1 VRTISGKWKCLWSVV
16 GLTVITLTGL
26 HASRAADPQ
35 DYFQPPGGRIIET
48 PPLTWQEKEI
58 WDKALSRDP
67 PDCGGACHGPLGLRE
82 DEPFLLAAMT
92 YASQYKGWL
101 RTKREAAAALARGG
115 QVQEYADQLEAGA
128 ARLSQAANHY
138 TPAWGLYHEQLRAR
152 GVSPTRAKWIERL
165 HGLYI
170 P

>member
-16 GLTVITLTGL
+16 GLTVITLTGF

-67 PDCGGACHGPLGLRE
+67 PDCGGTCHRPLGLRE
-82 DEPFLLAAMT
+82 DEPFLRAAAT
-92 YASQYKGWL
+92 YATEYKGWL
-101 RTKREAAAALARGG
+101 RTKWKAEADLARGG
-115 QVQEYADQLEAGA
+115 LEREYADQLQAGA
-128 ARLSQAANHY
+128 ARLSQASQPYAR
-138 TPAWGLYHEQLRAR
+138 ALSLYVDHLQAR
-152 GVSPTRAKWIERL
+152 GVSITRFPWLMRL